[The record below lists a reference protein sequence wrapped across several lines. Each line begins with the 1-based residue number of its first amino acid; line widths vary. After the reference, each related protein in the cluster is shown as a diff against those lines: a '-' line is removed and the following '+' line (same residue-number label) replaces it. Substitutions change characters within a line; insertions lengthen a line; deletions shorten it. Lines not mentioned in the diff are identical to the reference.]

1 MVPIIDD
8 DDDDSGYDDDLDFF
22 KYNFWYAD
30 NSVPL

>member
-1 MVPIIDD
+1 MVSIIDD
-8 DDDDSGYDDDLDFF
+8 DDDDSGYDDLDFF